1 LPGAAAAAHDRIEM
15 KRIALALTAAFGV
28 LAAASTLFAVAWLR
42 ERRARSVFPA
52 SQASALLNPL
62 RRLIQD
68 PATLIED
75 CGIAPG
81 ERVLELGS
89 GPGYFTPHAA
99 AAAGPRGSIVCADL
113 QLAMLE
119 RLRAHLPGDAATL
132 VRPIAADAARLPF
145 ADASFDRAFLVSMLG
160 EVPDP
165 ARAVAELQR
174 VLRPGGVVAF
184 CETVNDPDYVREG
197 DLRRLCWDAGLA
209 FVARRRKPLGYVAT
223 FVRA

>member
-1 LPGAAAAAHDRIEM
+1 MPGAAAAAHDRADM
-15 KRIALALTAAFGV
+15 KRIALVAV
-28 LAAASTLFAVAWLR
+28 LGLLGAPSTLFAVVWLR

-52 SQASALLNPL
+52 AQANALLNPL

-68 PATLIED
+68 PATLVED
-75 CGIAPG
+75 CGIAAG
-81 ERVLELGS
+81 ECVLELGP
-89 GPGYFTPHAA
+89 GPGYFTAHAA
-99 AAAGPRGSIVCADL
+99 AAVGGRGRIICADL
-113 QLAMLE
+113 QAAMLE
-119 RLRAHLPGDAATL
+119 RLRSHLRPDAAPV
-132 VRPIAADAARLPF
+132 VRVVAADAMRLPF

-174 VLRPGGVVAF
+174 VVRPGGVVAF
-184 CETVNDPDYVREG
+184 CETINDPDYVREG
-197 DLRRLCWDAGLA
+197 HLRRLCWDAGVA